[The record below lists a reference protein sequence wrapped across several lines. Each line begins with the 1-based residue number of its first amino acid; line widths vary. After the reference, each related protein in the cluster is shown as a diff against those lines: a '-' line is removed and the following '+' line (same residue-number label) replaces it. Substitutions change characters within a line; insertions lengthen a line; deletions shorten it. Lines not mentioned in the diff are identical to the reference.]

1 LFNVGFGQLSSSDWI
16 TNGLVL
22 VTTALLLVFFER
34 RQMRQ
39 SRLWLA
45 TVTPLASIIGSGFLV
60 VAPLLGFIA
69 GSWATLAMIAIVAL
83 AYFVGAAVRY
93 NIAHVEDITEADYGR
108 GGLDRALTWMER
120 AGKMALVVAYIIA
133 ITFYVELLGAFVLR
147 PFGFEGHEV
156 LQKAVATG
164 LLIFIGGFGLWRG
177 LRQLEGLEKY
187 AVDIKLSII
196 AGFLVA
202 LAFVN
207 AERITMGAWDLP
219 SLDTSWDVDTLR
231 KLLGAFLIVQGFE
244 TSRYL
249 RGAYSADTRIIT
261 MRYAQWIS
269 AGIYVAFVALATI
282 FFGMFHTISETGIIT
297 LSSSVAFT
305 LPALLIIG
313 AVMSQFSAAV
323 ADTIGSG
330 GLLEEVTRGY
340 AKHQWVY
347 AGVASLSIV
356 LLWSSNIFTVI
367 AYASRAFAAYYM
379 VQCAMA
385 ALYAATRGR
394 NNDGGWAYVTGFAA
408 LSMAMLAIAVF
419 GIPAET
425 VGGNQ

>member
-1 LFNVGFGQLSSSDWI
+1 MFKVELEQLSTSDWI
-16 TNGLVL
+16 TNGLVI
-22 VTTALLLVFFER
+22 VVTALLLVFFER
-34 RQMRQ
+34 RQMRK
-39 SRLWLA
+39 SCVWLA

-69 GSWATLAMIAIVAL
+69 GIWATLAMLAIVTL
-83 AYFVGAAVRY
+83 AYLVGAAVRY
-93 NIAHVEDITEADYGR
+93 NIAYVEDITEADDSR
-108 GGLDRALTWMER
+108 DKVDHALKWMER

-147 PFGFEGHEV
+147 PFGFEGDEF
-156 LQKAVATG
+156 LQKIVATA
-164 LLIFIGGFGLWRG
+164 LLLFIGGFGFWRG

-187 AVDIKLSII
+187 AVDTKLSII
-196 AGFLVA
+196 AGFLAA
-202 LAFVN
+202 LAFLN
-207 AERITMGAWDLP
+207 LERMSTGSWALP
-219 SLDTSWDVDTLR
+219 SLDTAWDLETLR

-249 RGAYSADTRIIT
+249 RGAYPTDIRIKT

-269 AGIYVAFVALATI
+269 AAIYVAFVALATI
-282 FFGMFHTISETGIIT
+282 FFGTFHTISETGIIT

-330 GLLEEVTRGY
+330 GLVEEVTRGHL
-340 AKHQWVY
+340 KHQWVY
-347 AGVASLSIV
+347 AGVALLAIL
-356 LLWSSNIFTVI
+356 LLWSSSIFSVI
-367 AYASRAFAAYYM
+367 AYASRAFATYYM

-385 ALYAATRGR
+385 ALHAATLGHKNGSR
-394 NNDGGWAYVTGFAA
+394 WTSFTLFAV
-408 LSMAMLAIAVF
+408 LSIAMLTIAVF
-419 GIPAET
+419 GIPAES
-425 VGGNQ
+425 VGGDR